1 MGTKA
6 LNVLTIKRDNLHW
19 CTLVIEV
26 KIDDSMFVLTNIY
39 NADTEPE
46 QPHTLNNFLSILETS
61 KDIQNKN
68 VVLDGDF
75 NFKPFP
81 RFGRWQANHYRE
93 NNSKII
99 PNNRESTPLRYLDN
113 SQP

>member
-26 KIDDSMFVLTNIY
+26 KIDDSMFVLINIY
-39 NADTEPE
+39 IADTEPE
-46 QPHTLNNFLSILETS
+46 QLHTLNNFSRILETS

-68 VVLDGDF
+68 VLLDGDF
-75 NFKPFP
+75 NSKPFS
-81 RFGRWQANHYRE
+81 RFGR
-93 NNSKII
+93 
-99 PNNRESTPLRYLDN
+99 
-113 SQP
+113 